1 MKVKCKECGHEYNL
15 KDDENPED
23 YTCECG
29 GELRVMKRGS
39 TVPVLEGSIFLIL
52 LYVST
57 VDVADRMSGHMEWVL
72 TFITLILPIIL
83 ILAIIYRKRNP
94 PLLIIAEG
102 ILFSLLG
109 GILLWHSNS
118 IFRFLL
124 GATTFILGILSSVEG
139 IMMKQDTV

>member
-1 MKVKCKECGHEYNL
+1 
-15 KDDENPED
+15 
-23 YTCECG
+23 
-29 GELRVMKRGS
+29 
-39 TVPVLEGSIFLIL
+39 
-52 LYVST
+52 
-57 VDVADRMSGHMEWVL
+57 MSGHMEWVL

-118 IFRFLL
+118 INSIFYFSV
-124 GATTFILGILSSVEG
+124 GVTTFILGILSSVEG